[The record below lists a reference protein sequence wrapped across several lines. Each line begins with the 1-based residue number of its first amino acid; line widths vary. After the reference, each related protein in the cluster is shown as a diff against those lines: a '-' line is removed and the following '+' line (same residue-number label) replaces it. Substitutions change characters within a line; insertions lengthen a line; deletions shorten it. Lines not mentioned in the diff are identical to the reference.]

1 VEEKTIEGGA
11 PGVFEGGR
19 GGGVVGEVEGSMGP
33 DGSAWRGFSAHTTR
47 SHAGSGT
54 HGQSVREVRTV
65 RPPVVDRNFSPFFK
79 FQT

>member
-47 SHAGSGT
+47 RQRHAW
-54 HGQSVREVRTV
+54 SVREGGTDRPSVRCG
-65 RPPVVDRNFSPFFK
+65 
-79 FQT
+79 